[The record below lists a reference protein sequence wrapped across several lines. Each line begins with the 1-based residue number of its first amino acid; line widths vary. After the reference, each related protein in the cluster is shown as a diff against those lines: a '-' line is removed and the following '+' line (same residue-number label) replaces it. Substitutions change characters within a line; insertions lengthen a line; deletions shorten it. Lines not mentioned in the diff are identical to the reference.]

1 MIEIAPGARVFG
13 MQLPIQAQ
21 SNYFVGEW
29 EREAGPTDLARIAK
43 TADDTGFHY
52 VGVCDHVALPDS
64 VVGGMG
70 THWME
75 PIGTLSW
82 LAAHTSRVGL
92 LTHVYVLAYRHPL
105 MAAKQ
110 FANLDW
116 LSRGRAL
123 IGIGAGHVEAEF
135 DHLGVDFHQRGKL
148 TSDGIPVLAAALEN
162 EFVDGFGARPR
173 PVQSPRPPI
182 WVAGSSG
189 PAIARAAALG
199 DGWLPQGPSNQ
210 AMVDALQA
218 GREAN
223 GRADLAMMIGHITPF
238 LYVGDPSF
246 DLPDGTISGSP
257 TAIAEQIL
265 AGTADGVNQL
275 QVRFRARSC
284 DELCEQMVAF
294 TTDVA
299 PLLTTIS

>member
-1 MIEIAPGARVFG
+1 MIEIPSGARVFG
-13 MQLPIQAQ
+13 IQLPIQSQ
-21 SNYFVGEW
+21 SASFVGEW
-29 EREAGPTDLARIAK
+29 EAHAGPTELANIAK
-43 TADDTGFHY
+43 TADDAGYHY
-52 VGVCDHVALPDS
+52 IGVCDHVALPES

-70 THWME
+70 TLWME
-75 PIGTLSW
+75 PISTLSW
-82 LAAHTSRVGL
+82 LAAQTTKIGL

-110 FANLDW
+110 FSQLDY

-135 DHLGVDFHQRGKL
+135 DVLDVDFHRRGKL
-148 TSDGIPVLAAALEN
+148 TDEGIPVLAAALEN
-162 EFVDGFGARPR
+162 EFVNGFGAQPR

-189 PAIARAAALG
+189 PAIARAAKLG

-210 AMVDALQA
+210 AMVDSLQIQ
-218 GREAN
+218 REAA

-238 LYVGDPSF
+238 IYVGDPTF
-246 DLPDGTISGSP
+246 DVAPGTITGSP
-257 TAIAEQIL
+257 VAIAEQIL
-265 AGTADGVNQL
+265 AGTATGVNQI

-284 DELCEQMVAF
+284 DEQCEQMVAF
-294 TTDVA
+294 ATDVA
-299 PLLTTIS
+299 PLLTTI

>member
-1 MIEIAPGARVFG
+1 MIEIPSGTRVFG
-13 MQLPIQAQ
+13 IQLPIQSQSASFVGTWEAQ
-21 SNYFVGEW
+21 S
-29 EREAGPTDLARIAK
+29 GPTELARIAK
-43 TADDTGFHY
+43 TADDAGYHY
-52 VGVCDHVALPDS
+52 IGVCDHVTLPES

-70 THWME
+70 TLWME
-75 PIGTLSW
+75 PISTLSW
-82 LAAHTSRVGL
+82 LAAHTTKVGL

-110 FANLDW
+110 FAQLDY

-135 DHLGVDFHQRGKL
+135 DKLGVDFHRRGKL
-148 TSDGIPVLAAALEN
+148 TDEGIPVLAAALES
-162 EFVDGFGARPR
+162 EFVDGFGALPA

-189 PAIARAAALG
+189 PAIARAAKFG

-210 AMVDALQA
+210 AMVDSLQA
-218 GREAN
+218 QREAA
-223 GRADLAMMIGHITPF
+223 GRAEMPMMIGHITPF
-238 LYVGDPSF
+238 IYVGDPDF
-246 DLPDGTISGSP
+246 EVAPGTISGSP
-257 TAIAEQIL
+257 VAIAEQIL
-265 AGTADGVNQL
+265 AGTATGVNQI

-284 DELCEQMVAF
+284 DEQCEQMVAF
-294 TTDVA
+294 ATDVA